1 MFGLSLQLPLFLF
14 AKLVFAMFGF
24 SAQQFLRRP
33 AVRLREFCQHK
44 KLFRPF
50 ALRHGTQF

>member
-1 MFGLSLQLPLFLF
+1 
-14 AKLVFAMFGF
+14 
-24 SAQQFLRRP
+24 
-33 AVRLREFCQHK
+33 VRLREFCQHK